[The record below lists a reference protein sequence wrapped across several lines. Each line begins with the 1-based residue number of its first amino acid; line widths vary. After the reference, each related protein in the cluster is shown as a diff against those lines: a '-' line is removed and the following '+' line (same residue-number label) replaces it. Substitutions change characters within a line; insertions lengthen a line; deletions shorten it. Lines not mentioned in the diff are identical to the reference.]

1 MKLKKSVALRRFF
14 CFQGEGRAATLN
26 SGLLCK
32 FARLHGKEA
41 LILSLPTLAC
51 RSGDC
56 PKTADIVFAI
66 RPTAE
71 IRLKDGAA
79 ILSTEDHCP
88 MDCAT
93 VPKTARPYPKGEVNR
108 NIGRFVPWLQRRV
121 FLCALVLFFAMLF
134 TIFALCSKMLSCKYP
149 FIHMKKPKICNARAC
164 G

>member
-14 CFQGEGRAATLN
+14 LLLFQGRAAALN
-26 SGLLCK
+26 SVRLLCK
-32 FARLHGKEA
+32 FVRLHGKEA

-71 IRLKDGAA
+71 IRLKDGAP
-79 ILSTEDHCP
+79 ILSTEAHCP

-93 VPKTARPYPKGEVNR
+93 VPKTARQYPKGEVNR

-121 FLCALVLFFAMLF
+121 FLCALVLFLQCSLLF
-134 TIFALCSKMLSCKYP
+134 LRYVVKCYHASTPLST
-149 FIHMKKPKICNARAC
+149 
-164 G
+164 